1 MYFWINSAGRQQ
13 STDNNQRST
22 DPFGEIDRRN
32 QRILYPLNA
41 KDSYGKISHHSSLN
55 YPKTKLS
62 SESFHLESYQ
72 NLSQRRN
79 LSQRTNDEHLLFNA
93 TNYLKKFQDKQTHL
107 STNNQF
113 DPTFLLGNSIIKSN
127 KEDILTRLEQQS
139 TLGGSSTVY
148 TNKHGVIIDEDGPF
162 WPRDFRILHPTPKL
176 LTREL
181 SPKEFYLTNV
191 NSSLLSKLK
200 KKQTS

>member
-1 MYFWINSAGRQQ
+1 M
-13 STDNNQRST
+13 
-22 DPFGEIDRRN
+22 
-32 QRILYPLNA
+32 NA
-41 KDSYGKISHHSSLN
+41 KDSYGKLAHHSSLN
-55 YPKTKLS
+55 YSKTKLS
-62 SESFHLESYQ
+62 GESFHLESYQ

-79 LSQRTNDEHLLFNA
+79 LSQRTNDEHLLFNP

-113 DPTFLLGNSIIKSN
+113 NPTFLLGNSIIKSN

-139 TLGGSSTVY
+139 TLGGCSTVF

-162 WPRDFRILHPTPKL
+162 WPRDFRILYPTPKL

-181 SPKEFYLTNV
+181 SPKELYLTNV

-200 KKQTS
+200 EKQASS